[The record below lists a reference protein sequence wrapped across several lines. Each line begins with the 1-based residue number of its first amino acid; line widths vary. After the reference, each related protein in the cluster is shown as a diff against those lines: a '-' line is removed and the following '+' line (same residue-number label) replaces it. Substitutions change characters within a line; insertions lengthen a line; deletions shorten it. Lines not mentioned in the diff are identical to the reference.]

1 MLMNPAFRSLC
12 AVAFSLSACTAE
24 HWDGGGR
31 RQELPMDERTPEAGS
46 ASTDTGGAGSAI
58 LVSDESSGAGA
69 SGEGGAPGAGGSSA
83 AGAPTG
89 LGTSGTA
96 PLP

>member
-1 MLMNPAFRSLC
+1 MKPAYRTLF

-46 ASTDTGGAGSAI
+46 ASIATGGTGSAT
-58 LVSDESSGAGA
+58 LEPDESSGAGA
-69 SGEGGAPGAGGSSA
+69 SGEGGAPGAGGSPA
-83 AGAPTG
+83 TAG